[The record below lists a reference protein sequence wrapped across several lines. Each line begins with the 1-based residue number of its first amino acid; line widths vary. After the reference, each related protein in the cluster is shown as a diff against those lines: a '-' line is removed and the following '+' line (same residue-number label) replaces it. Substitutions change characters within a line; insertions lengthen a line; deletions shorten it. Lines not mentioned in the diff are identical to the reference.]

1 MPIAIYIQNAVLSS
15 NTVFKVQNEKF
26 FFLGGG
32 VEAGEGRGPI
42 LRAGRKWEFKFQN
55 LLALR
60 IIGFFSLLKS
70 ISPFCALATGGFV
83 GLMGPSAPRYK

>member
-1 MPIAIYIQNAVLSS
+1 LGR
-15 NTVFKVQNEKF
+15 
-26 FFLGGG
+26 GGG
-32 VEAGEGRGPI
+32 RVEAGEGRGPI

-60 IIGFFSLLKS
+60 ILGCSSLFKS

-83 GLMGPSAPRYK
+83 GLMGPSAPPYE